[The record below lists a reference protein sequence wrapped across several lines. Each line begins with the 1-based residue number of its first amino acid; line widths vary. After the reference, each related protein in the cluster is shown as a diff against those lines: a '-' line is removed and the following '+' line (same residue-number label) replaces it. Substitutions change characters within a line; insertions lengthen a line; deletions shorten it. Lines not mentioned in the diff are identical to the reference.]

1 MRKVNKR
8 VLTHQKLICVLIL
21 LCMFCGCRPAIKE
34 EKEAGP
40 LKKIKPGEYPLFMD
54 HMDYNG
60 LFESIDNSL
69 IYFRKVPAERQY
81 TYEKEIYTAG
91 HMIRSLETVKAFLGT
106 HPSTEEL
113 NEFIKTRFLVY
124 EATGNENGEVLFT
137 GYFEPT
143 YEGSLQK
150 SNEFP
155 HPLFSKPD
163 DLLEID
169 LSLFSDQ
176 YKGHKRLTARV
187 NEAAKKVVPYYTRKE
202 ITALKDFHTRA
213 EPVAWL
219 KSRVDGFFL
228 EIQGSGRV
236 DLGNGELL
244 RVQYAAANGRA
255 YSSVGKYLI
264 DQKEI
269 SKEDMSMQAI
279 RQWLESH
286 PERVDEVLNYNQS
299 YVFFRKEADGP
310 YGSLG
315 VKVTAFRSLATD
327 SGLFPKGALCFIQ
340 AKLPDKNAMDPQKE
354 WEKASLFVL
363 NQDTGGA
370 IKGPAR
376 ADLFC
381 GNGDYAAFASGHM
394 KHYGRLFFLVLKPDK
409 E

>member
-1 MRKVNKR
+1 M
-8 VLTHQKLICVLIL
+8 II
-21 LCMFCGCRPAIKE
+21 LCMLFGCHPAIRE
-34 EKEAGP
+34 EKKEAGP
-40 LKKIKPGEYPLFMD
+40 LKKLKPGDYPVFMD
-54 HMDYNG
+54 HMNYQG
-60 LFESIDNSL
+60 LFDSIDNSL
-69 IYFRKVPAERQY
+69 IYFKKVPAERQY
-81 TYEKEIYTAG
+81 AYENETYPAS
-91 HMIRSLETVKAFLGT
+91 HMVKSLEIFKAFLET
-106 HPSTEEL
+106 YPSPNEV
-113 NEFIKTRFLVY
+113 NEFIGTRFWVY
-124 EATGNENGEVLFT
+124 EAAGNENHEVLFT
-137 GYFEPT
+137 GYFEPA
-143 YEGSLQK
+143 YEGRLQK
-150 SNEFP
+150 SDEFP
-155 HPLFSKPD
+155 FPLFSKPD

-187 NEAAKKVVPYYTRKE
+187 NETTKKVVPYYSRKE
-202 ITALKDFHTRA
+202 ITASKDFHMRA

-219 KSRVDGFFL
+219 KSCVDGFFL

-236 DLGNGELL
+236 DLGNGDLL

-269 SKEDMSMQAI
+269 SKENMSMQAI
-279 RQWLESH
+279 RQWLDDH
-286 PERVDEVLNYNQS
+286 PERVDEVLNHNQS
-299 YVFFRKEADGP
+299 YVFFRKETDGP

-315 VKVTAFRSLATD
+315 VKVTAFRSVATD
-327 SGLFPKGALCFIQ
+327 NGLFPRGALCFIQ
-340 AKLPDKNAMDPQKE
+340 AGLPEKNATDPYKE

-381 GNGDYAAFASGHM
+381 GNGDYAEFTAGHM
-394 KHYGRLFFLVLKPDK
+394 KHYGKLFFLVLNPEK